1 MGDEKYYTIQVKGT
15 AYRFKPLLETDIKRV
30 VMMSQM
36 DPTGMKSFK
45 LLCRVL
51 SDSCGHTAWS
61 SLLDRFLTGEL
72 NERDLSSD
80 VFNKLLKR
88 QDKDSKD
95 GTADADA
102 E

>member
-1 MGDEKYYTIQVKGT
+1 MGDEKYYTIQIKGT
-15 AYRFKPLLETDIKRV
+15 AYRFKPLPPEDIKRV

-45 LLCRVL
+45 LLCRIL
-51 SDSCGHTAWS
+51 SESCGQETWAT
-61 SLLDRFLTGEL
+61 LLDRFLEGEV
-72 NERDLSSD
+72 NERELSSD

-88 QDKDSKD
+88 QDKDSAL
-95 GTADADA
+95 TVEDA